1 MCVYVRARELWR
13 SGLGPLERKI
23 PETPNGVSG
32 NDIGSCEMLPRR
44 VLPAERV
51 FRLKRS
57 FFTYHR
63 RQLVL
68 FRRVPFFLLLFLRDP
83 MFSCSEIRILTKSF
97 FVRRWSSACFNHC
110 FTFLLLLLGKGSS
123 KVGNL
128 SASGGG
134 KIARGAQDFPPQASP
149 VRFAGLAK
157 GHPVLSEE
165 EKKEKKKEKFRA
177 VQMSSKPQQ
186 KHVLVHFVLHVSLFK
201 NILL

>member
-1 MCVYVRARELWR
+1 
-13 SGLGPLERKI
+13 
-23 PETPNGVSG
+23 
-32 NDIGSCEMLPRR
+32 
-44 VLPAERV
+44 
-51 FRLKRS
+51 
-57 FFTYHR
+57 
-63 RQLVL
+63 
-68 FRRVPFFLLLFLRDP
+68 

-201 NILL
+201 NILRHVLDPFLLFGVVAEVSDEGTDIPSLPTFLGKMT